1 LKRTDISENSIDV
14 IYPDG
19 LPQDTTKRKRK
30 RRRNPPSIKLKIF
43 GWLALFTAIILVILW
58 LCQTVFLDDIYKLIK
73 ISEIRLTA
81 AELVRS
87 VDSPSFEDD
96 AHASAQ
102 RNDLCMLV
110 LRMESADTAHRILTV
125 QTLKNCVIHTIEKS
139 DTFVLYD
146 SAAANG
152 GSFLARYRFDSE
164 RRAFVRMEDNLFEK
178 TLDDQE
184 SIIYSVITKNA
195 AGETIFIM
203 LNSIITPVAAT
214 IKTLNTQLLFI
225 SAILLLLALVM
236 ALIISRVISRPIV
249 KITDSAKQLA
259 HGNYGIGFA
268 SDRALRA
275 SYREVA
281 ELAETLDYAA
291 DELSKVE
298 TLRRE
303 LIANISHDLRTP
315 LTMIEG
321 YGEVMR
327 DLPGENTP
335 ENVQII
341 IDEAKRLSSL
351 VNDVLDLS
359 RIQSGAAE
367 FVRIPVDLTAL
378 IEETLNRYN
387 KLCEADGY
395 RIFFDFDVHVIVQGD
410 VTRLTQVIYNL
421 VNNAVT
427 YTGEDKTVHVVQAP
441 SNGRVRVSVS
451 DSGEGI
457 PEDKLE
463 HIWDRY
469 YKGDKAHRRASV
481 GTGLGL
487 SIVKSVMDQ
496 HGGSYGVDSTVGHGS
511 TFWVELD
518 VLEAKNN
525 SMNNI
530 PNENTGDEN
539 L

>member
-1 LKRTDISENSIDV
+1 MENGQTPAVSTI
-14 IYPDG
+14 P
-19 LPQDTTKRKRK
+19 K
-30 RRRNPPSIKLKIF
+30 RRKTRIPLGPPGIKWRIF
-43 GWLALFTAIILVILW
+43 GWLALFTAIILTILW

-73 ISEIRLTA
+73 ISEIRMTA
-81 AELVRS
+81 AELIRNI
-87 VDSPSFEDD
+87 DSPTFETD
-96 AHASAQ
+96 AEEVA
-102 RNDLCMLV
+102 RGNDLCLMV
-110 LRMESADTAHRILTV
+110 LKMESEDTAREVLSV
-125 QTLKNCVIHTIEKS
+125 MTLNNCAIHNTDRGSK
-139 DTFVLYD
+139 FVLYD
-146 SAAANG
+146 LAKANG
-152 GSFLARYRFDSE
+152 GSAMTRYRYDSQRRVYVNMDDDLFD
-164 RRAFVRMEDNLFEK
+164 K
-178 TLDDQE
+178 TLDAE
-184 SIIYSVITKNA
+184 ETMIYTVITHNRYGDTMLLLLNSVIT
-195 AGETIFIM
+195 
-203 LNSIITPVAAT
+203 PVSAT
-214 IKTLNTQLLFI
+214 IRTLNIQLTVI
-225 SAILLLLALVM
+225 SAVLLLIALLM
-236 ALIISRVISRPIV
+236 ALLISRSISKPLT
-249 KITDSAKQLA
+249 KLTDSAKQLA
-259 HGNYGIGFA
+259 RGNYGIGF
-268 SDRALRA
+268 SQDRKISR
-275 SYREVA
+275 SCREIA
-281 ELAETLDYAA
+281 ELASTLDYAA

-367 FVRIPVDLTAL
+367 FVRTPLDITELVSTTLT
-378 IEETLNRYN
+378 RYN

-395 RIFFDFDVHVIVQGD
+395 RIYFNFDTHVIVEGD
-410 VTRLTQVIYNL
+410 VTRLGQVIYNL
-421 VNNAVT
+421 VGNAVT
-427 YTGEDKTVHVVQAP
+427 YTGADKTVRVTQAP
-441 SNGRVRVSVS
+441 SNGRVRISVT

-496 HGGSYGVDSTVGHGS
+496 HGGSYGVDSVVGQGS

-518 VLEAKNN
+518 VAAVNVKL
-525 SMNNI
+525 
-530 PNENTGDEN
+530 
-539 L
+539 